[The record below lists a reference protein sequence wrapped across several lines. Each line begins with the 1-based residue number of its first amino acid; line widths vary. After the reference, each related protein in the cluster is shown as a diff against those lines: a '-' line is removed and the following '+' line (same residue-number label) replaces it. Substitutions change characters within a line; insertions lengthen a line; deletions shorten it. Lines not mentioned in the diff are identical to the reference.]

1 MSWQAS
7 AWALDQ
13 VKGIGASTKLV
24 LLSLCEFANDEQVT
38 WRSMASIA
46 ARSECATRTVR
57 RHLQSLEDYGLISRK
72 PMYRWCDSD
81 SEACVARGGHK
92 HRSGT
97 LYRVNMEVG
106 KFDLSELQPDPED
119 PHSDPDEGLADEEFR
134 DEPPFDVGSDSVD
147 NPVVDNL
154 SAENEVVDKSTGANL
169 ALVEETLVSSG
180 NPHSGQIGHCENGQG
195 STVANSGI
203 PQAPKVATIR
213 SYNPHINLQPSKLRN
228 LTQDAPARFSDGS
241 DRSVDCGLGG
251 GAAPATDGAA
261 DSTAKPDSPPGVGE
275 LVGQCLPA
283 SWLELLDDPAR
294 RQLSGLLAAALG
306 RGWPKVQIRRLL
318 DGQPGLGGAQNP
330 VGVII
335 HRVRRLVE
343 DSPPVVVSARERKAR
358 ELAQAVALLEAIIA
372 GEGRDVDADWLVL
385 NGLGNRGWA
394 CHKVTGELWEQAW
407 GLVKARRRQVRTLQK
422 VP

>member
-81 SEACVARGGHK
+81 SEACVARGSHK

-106 KFDLSELQPDPED
+106 KFDLSELQQDPED
-119 PHSDPDEGLADEEFR
+119 PHSDPDEGLTDEEFR
-134 DEPPFDVGSDSVD
+134 DEPPFEVGPDSVD

-154 SAENEVVDKSTGANL
+154 SAQNEVVDKSRGANL
-169 ALVEETLVSSG
+169 ALVEKTLVSSG

-228 LTQDAPARFSDGS
+228 LTQDAPA
-241 DRSVDCGLGG
+241 
-251 GAAPATDGAA
+251 TDGAA

-283 SWLELLDDPAR
+283 SWLELLDEHAR
-294 RQLSGLLAAALG
+294 RQLSGLLGAALG
-306 RGWPKVQIRRLL
+306 RGWSKVQIRRLL